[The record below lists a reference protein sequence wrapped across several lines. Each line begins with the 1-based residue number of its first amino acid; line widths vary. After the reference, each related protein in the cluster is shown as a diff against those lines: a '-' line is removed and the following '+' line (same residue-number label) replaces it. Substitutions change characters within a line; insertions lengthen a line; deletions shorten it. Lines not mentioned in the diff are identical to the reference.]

1 MEAPRDAPGLRAM
14 ARSLHV
20 SADRNVIDDPA
31 PMGLELGGGQPDALR
46 NRLVKQLGTASSST
60 TGSPLDDSLVEIP
73 HHHEPLRG
81 CAQENPFEMFQI
93 IFVVVPFSAYAAV
106 LRGPR
111 PLPRDAHPPCLASS
125 GSRTR
130 QGPLPVPHDTSR
142 HELVPATPSLA
153 RQARPLRAS
162 APPLAVGGT
171 LPARAL
177 PRIWRTVPLRCAD
190 RLCCCFAARHWCSS
204 RCCHHTPGSSSRQR
218 RGDHSLGWDPQTQR
232 LHALR
237 GKIPEHDK
245 ENRSVRAAVFLASL
259 ALPMFPCFAVAG
271 GLQTTGFHRED
282 NDDWFSWPIWR
293 EPISLA
299 TLRSLLSHPFNGDL
313 EQRGVDVVCRCRV
326 AHTGGSQGN
335 YQVFGHPEERHWP
348 RSVGGQA

>member
-142 HELVPATPSLA
+142 HELVPATPILPG
-153 RQARPLRAS
+153 RRGLS
-162 APPLAVGGT
+162 APRRPPWPSVVRFP
-171 LPARAL
+171 PARYREYGVRCLCDAPTAYAAAL
-177 PRIWRTVPLRCAD
+177 QRGTG
-190 RLCCCFAARHWCSS
+190 AALGAAI
-204 RCCHHTPGSSSRQR
+204 TR
-218 RGDHSLGWDPQTQR
+218 R
-232 LHALR
+232 ALR
-237 GKIPEHDK
+237 PG
-245 ENRSVRAAVFLASL
+245 N
-259 ALPMFPCFAVAG
+259 VAC
-271 GLQTTGFHRED
+271 
-282 NDDWFSWPIWR
+282 
-293 EPISLA
+293 
-299 TLRSLLSHPFNGDL
+299 GD
-313 EQRGVDVVCRCRV
+313 R
-326 AHTGGSQGN
+326 
-335 YQVFGHPEERHWP
+335 
-348 RSVGGQA
+348 